1 MRLIVARCEVW
12 YSERLDA
19 LLPEALRL
27 LIVRG
32 TMRRAFVLS
41 VLLSLAAV
49 AQASAATSA
58 FQIHYTGSY
67 AWHDTFDGS
76 GPTAGTS
83 ARRNETLSWVEDVSG
98 STVGPG
104 EASDLHV
111 KLAAQGTIDDDEGGG
126 YPPAHCTITQAPGT
140 ETHNVAVTRQ
150 GDGTLG
156 VNLNLPQMSGSDV
169 TVTGGPS
176 CQYFGSVL
184 FCNTEHCGSSSVC
197 PAVPPVVQDRSFG
210 DAFSPSLS
218 GEADASKAFD
228 VGGPRAKETVA
239 CETGGGTRATQ
250 IAITSEVRVNA
261 GGKPTH
267 TTPPG
272 KHIPAIERQKV
283 FAKSDFLTT
292 LFRAEAACGQVVL
305 GTTAIVWG
313 VAVPAESAAAAAVAG
328 DVILAGSGFECATL
342 LSRLEADARI
352 VNDPPRKDFGTL
364 ARPRPVRAKVTLPDC
379 AREPAGPPGFC
390 AALRAAE
397 LRYIAA
403 SRAATACAEALQ
415 VTVFRESGAAK
426 ARRTSALKAQER
438 HASAL
443 VTQLRGAAK
452 AERAAGAKLA
462 TLLKAQSVSGAL
474 TADQAHGGA
483 AYVTSALAKRKLP
496 ASSLPGGPPT
506 AAATDLVAA
515 FTR

>member
-1 MRLIVARCEVW
+1 
-12 YSERLDA
+12 
-19 LLPEALRL
+19 
-27 LIVRG
+27 
-32 TMRRAFVLS
+32 MRRVFVLS
-41 VLLSLAAV
+41 VLLLLATV
-49 AQASAATSA
+49 ASASAATSA
-58 FQIHYTGSY
+58 FQIHYAGSY

-76 GPTAGTS
+76 GPSAGTS
-83 ARRNETLSWVEDVSG
+83 ARRNETLSWVEDISG
-98 STVGPG
+98 STAGPG

-140 ETHNVAVTRQ
+140 ETHNVAVTRR

-156 VNLNLPQMSGSDV
+156 VSLSLPQMSGIDV

-197 PAVPPVVQDRSFG
+197 PAVPPVVQDQSFAE
-210 DAFSPSLS
+210 AFSPALS
-218 GEADASKAFD
+218 DATDKSTAFD
-228 VGGPRAKETVA
+228 VGGPRASETVA

-261 GGKPTH
+261 GGQATH

-305 GTTAIVWG
+305 GTTAVVWG
-313 VAVPAESAAAAAVAG
+313 VAVPAESAAAAAIAG
-328 DVILAGSGFECATL
+328 DVILAGSGFECTTL
-342 LSRLEADARI
+342 LGRLEADARI
-352 VNDPPRKDFGTL
+352 VNDPPRKDLGAF
-364 ARPRPVRAKVTLPDC
+364 ARPRPVHTKVTLPDC
-379 AREPAGPPGFC
+379 AREPAGPSGFC

-403 SRAATACAEALQ
+403 SRAATADAEALQ
-415 VTVFRESGAAK
+415 VTVFRESGAAT

-443 VTQLRGAAK
+443 VAQLRGAAK

-462 TLLKAQSVSGAL
+462 ALLNVQGVVGAL
-474 TADQAHGGA
+474 TADQAQGGA
-483 AYVTSALAKRKLP
+483 SHVTATLAKRKLP
-496 ASSLPGGPPT
+496 ASTLPGGPP
-506 AAATDLVAA
+506 AAAPIDLVAA